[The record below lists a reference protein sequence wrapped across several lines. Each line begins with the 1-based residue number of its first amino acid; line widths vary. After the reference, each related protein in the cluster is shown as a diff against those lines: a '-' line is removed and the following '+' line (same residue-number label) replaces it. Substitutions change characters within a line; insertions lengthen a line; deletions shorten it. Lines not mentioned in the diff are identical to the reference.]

1 MARTPRKPRRR
12 FYRKVRGAT
21 KRMTGVRGTRRADIA
36 FAMYNPRDP
45 RPQLA
50 EHWVYIDAEYEKYG
64 YL

>member
-1 MARTPRKPRRR
+1 MARTPRNSRRR
-12 FYRKVRGAT
+12 FYRKVKGAT

-36 FAMYNPRDP
+36 FAMYNPKDT

-50 EHWVYIDAEYEKYG
+50 EHWVYIDAEYEKNG

>member
-1 MARTPRKPRRR
+1 
-12 FYRKVRGAT
+12 
-21 KRMTGVRGTRRADIA
+21 MTGVKGTRRADIA

-45 RPQLA
+45 RPQLT